1 MKLNCVSCGHNV
13 DLRNNYD
20 DYEGQIKCFVC
31 GTLLNIRTEDGQV
44 RSVAFASSTPPIS
57 NSTTQQATADLA

>member
-1 MKLNCVSCGHNV
+1 MKLNCVSCGHAV
-13 DLRNNYD
+13 DLRNSYD

-31 GTLLNIRTEDGQV
+31 GTLLSIRTEDGQV
-44 RSVAFASSTPPIS
+44 RSVAYASSRPQSS